1 MDKKSKDW
9 LMTWAQLRFS
19 IIGGLLARP
28 PMKGELGKELQILA
42 AQHYRHPSEDRW
54 VSFGAST
61 IERWYYRA
69 LNAED
74 PIKALQ
80 RKQRSDAGANKA
92 MSPQLFAALQS
103 QYQRYPDWSYQLH
116 SDNLTALVEQQPEQ
130 GEACSYS
137 TVKRR
142 MQEQGWYKQKA
153 KRRNPTPGQK
163 LAAERLEQ
171 REVRS
176 YESEYVNA
184 LWHLDFHQGRRI
196 VDVNGQWHTPQ
207 ALCVLDDCSR
217 LCCHIQW
224 YLNETAEALYHGL
237 IQAFHK
243 RGLPRS
249 LMTDNGAAMTA
260 HETQNGLLRLSI
272 THDTTLPYSPYQ
284 NGKQEAFWAQL
295 EGRLIKMLSRV
306 QPLTLEY
313 LNRATQAWIEMEYN
327 RCHHEEIKQSP
338 LQRFLKEPNVSRRSP
353 ESQMMG
359 LAFAVQER
367 RSQRQSDGTISI
379 NSKRFEIPS
388 RFRHLRRLHIRYQ
401 SWDLSSAYLV
411 DERSGNMLARIY
423 PQDKIKNAQGYRR
436 SLQPIAE
443 DTPAAPQSE
452 SDPLPPLLRKL
463 MTEYAATGLP
473 PAYIPKQESMLSTID
488 QSKENDDEQ

>member
-9 LMTWAQLRFS
+9 SMTWAQLRFS

-42 AQHYRHPSEDRW
+42 AQHYRHPIEQRW
-54 VSFGAST
+54 VTFGASS
-61 IERWYYRA
+61 IERWYYKA

-103 QYQRYPDWSYQLH
+103 QYQHYPDWSYQLH
-116 SDNLTALVEQQPEQ
+116 SDNLGALAEQQPEL
-130 GEACSYS
+130 GDACSYS

-142 MQEQGWYKQKA
+142 MQEQGWYKKKS
-153 KRRNPTPGQK
+153 KRRNPSPGQK

-176 YESEYVNA
+176 FESEYVNA
-184 LWHLDFHQGRRI
+184 LWHLDFHQGQRI

-237 IQAFHK
+237 VQAFHK

-249 LMTDNGAAMTA
+249 LMTDNGSAMIA
-260 HETQNGLLRLSI
+260 HETQNGLLRLGI
-272 THDTTLPYSPYQ
+272 THDTM
-284 NGKQEAFWAQL
+284 
-295 EGRLIKMLSRV
+295 RCLSVPTKTANKR
-306 QPLTLEY
+306 
-313 LNRATQAWIEMEYN
+313 
-327 RCHHEEIKQSP
+327 
-338 LQRFLKEPNVSRRSP
+338 RF
-353 ESQMMG
+353 G
-359 LAFAVQER
+359 L
-367 RSQRQSDGTISI
+367 
-379 NSKRFEIPS
+379 
-388 RFRHLRRLHIRYQ
+388 
-401 SWDLSSAYLV
+401 SWKDA
-411 DERSGNMLARIY
+411 
-423 PQDKIKNAQGYRR
+423 
-436 SLQPIAE
+436 
-443 DTPAAPQSE
+443 
-452 SDPLPPLLRKL
+452 
-463 MTEYAATGLP
+463 
-473 PAYIPKQESMLSTID
+473 
-488 QSKENDDEQ
+488 